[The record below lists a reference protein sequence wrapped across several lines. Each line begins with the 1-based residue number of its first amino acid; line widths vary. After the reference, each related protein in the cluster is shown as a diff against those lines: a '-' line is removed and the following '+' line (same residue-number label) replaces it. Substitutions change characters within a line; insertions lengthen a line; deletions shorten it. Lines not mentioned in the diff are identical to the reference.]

1 MTPNKPG
8 NGETAETG
16 PCRLEVCG
24 GCITFPENFQKGH
37 RFLKQ
42 LAFFERQAK
51 YLFSINKIT
60 KFVVFSSS
68 HSDLLEAQVMSECG
82 GH

>member
-16 PCRLEVCG
+16 SCRLEVCG
-24 GCITFPENFQKGH
+24 GVSASQKI
-37 RFLKQ
+37 
-42 LAFFERQAK
+42 ANTSCQAK

-60 KFVVFSSS
+60 KFVVFTNS
-68 HSDLLEAQVMSECG
+68 HSDLLEAHVMSECG

>member
-24 GCITFPENFQKGH
+24 ECITFP
-37 RFLKQ
+37 
-42 LAFFERQAK
+42 
-51 YLFSINKIT
+51 KIARRGT
-60 KFVVFSSS
+60 DF
-68 HSDLLEAQVMSECG
+68 
-82 GH
+82 